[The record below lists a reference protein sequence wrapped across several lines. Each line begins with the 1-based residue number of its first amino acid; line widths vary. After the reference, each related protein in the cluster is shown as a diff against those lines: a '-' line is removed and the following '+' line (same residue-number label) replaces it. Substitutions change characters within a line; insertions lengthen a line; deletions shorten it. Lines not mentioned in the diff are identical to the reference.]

1 MRNVKMIIAAVI
13 LLSSTQF
20 AQYKKGQWELGFTGS
35 VGSTTQSSKSS
46 GTSGSYD
53 NSIDTDFFDISLLP
67 GYYLLDGFSIEPE
80 FGFFAI
86 KDEKPSYNLI
96 ANLSYTFMFPYS
108 SNAFFIK
115 AGYGLGNAYA
125 LPMAD
130 EFLVRVSNKFD
141 VTILNL
147 GTGVKF
153 FVGEKVYIRCE
164 ANYRIQ
170 SWQREYSYSY
180 PPYYYSNDKSE
191 YSWKTLRLKVGL
203 GILI

>member
-1 MRNVKMIIAAVI
+1 MKNAIMIFTAII
-13 LLSSTQF
+13 LLSSSQF

-46 GTSGSYD
+46 GTSGSYN
-53 NSIDTDFFDISLLP
+53 NSVDMDFFDISIMP
-67 GYYLLDGFSIEPE
+67 GYYLFDGFSIEPE
-80 FGFFAI
+80 FGFTAI
-86 KDEKPSYNLI
+86 KDVKPSYNLI
-96 ANLSYTFMFPYS
+96 ANLSYTVLFPNT

-130 EFLVRVSNKFD
+130 EFLVRSSDKFD

-147 GTGVKF
+147 GGGVKLS
-153 FVGEKVYIRCE
+153 VGEKVYIRCE

-170 SWQREYSYSY
+170 SWQKEYSYSY
-180 PPYYYSNDKSE
+180 PPYNYSNDKHE

>member
-1 MRNVKMIIAAVI
+1 MKNVIMIITTII
-13 LLSSTQF
+13 LISSSQF

-35 VGSTTQSSKSS
+35 AGSITQSSKSS

-53 NSIDTDFFDISLLP
+53 NSIDMDFFDLSIMP
-67 GYYLLDGFSIEPE
+67 GYYLMDGFSLEPE
-80 FGFFAI
+80 FGMFAV
-86 KDEKPSYNLI
+86 KNEKPSYNLI
-96 ANLSYTFMFPYS
+96 ANLSYMVMFPYT

-115 AGYGLGNAYA
+115 AGYGIGNSYA

-130 EFLVRVSNKFD
+130 EFLVRASNKFD

-147 GTGVKF
+147 STGVKIS
-153 FVGEKVYIRCE
+153 VGEKVYIRCE

-180 PPYYYSNDKSE
+180 PPYYYSQDKHE